1 MKQENIVSNN
11 SKGSFRSKDYRFSR
25 DYLLRFSRSQ
35 FGPSDIDLNN
45 NNIGRRAIV
54 DNPR

>member
-45 NNIGRRAIV
+45 NNIGRHEMT
-54 DNPR
+54 